1 MIDTVVTP
9 VRAPRW
15 TQKRFVDMLADCY
28 GPSPRG
34 PIDIAAVAA
43 HVGVTPAT
51 VRRWLHNDRGAPSR
65 VRAGV
70 PRRRLTQIQR
80 ASEEVEDR
88 NEGRYRYALSAIAQI
103 QAGQILPPWRDQNWL
118 DDHIVAIVEIH
129 DKPWHQVVVTKGN
142 HRALAALRRRAGILQ
157 TEVTPHRFYAE
168 ALAHRVMIRQQ
179 HWRVHP
185 AKSQLAIGRTQ
196 VWMADAPAID
206 LKPLALPTE
215 TGRGRAS
222 LP

>member
-1 MIDTVVTP
+1 MDTVVTP
-9 VRAPRW
+9 ARGPRW
-15 TQKRFVDMLADCY
+15 TQKRFVDMLVDCY
-28 GPSPRG
+28 GPSSRG

-43 HVGVTPAT
+43 HVGVTPAA

-65 VRAGV
+65 VRAHL

-80 ASEEVEDR
+80 ASEEVEER
-88 NEGRYRYALSAIAQI
+88 NEGRYRYALSAIGLI
-103 QAGQILPPWRDQNWL
+103 EAGQILPPWREQNWL
-118 DDHIVAIVEIH
+118 DAHTVAVVEIH

-142 HRALAALRRRAGILQ
+142 HRAVAALRRRASILQ
-157 TEVTPHRFYAE
+157 SEVVPNRFYAD
-168 ALAHRVMIRQQ
+168 ALAHHVMIRQQ

-196 VWMADAPAID
+196 VWMADAPAVD
-206 LKPLALPTE
+206 LKTFALPAAS
-215 TGRGRAS
+215 GDAPS